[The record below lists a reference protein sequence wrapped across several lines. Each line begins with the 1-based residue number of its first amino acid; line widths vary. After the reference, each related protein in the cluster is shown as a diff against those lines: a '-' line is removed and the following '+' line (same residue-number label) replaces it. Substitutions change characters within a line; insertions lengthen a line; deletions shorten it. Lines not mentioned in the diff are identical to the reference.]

1 MRMDEETWCE
11 GQMVLSFEGVM
22 PCMICGS
29 PQDWDED
36 EPCDS
41 CMNPEMPREYGPGL
55 LDSEG
60 NDRGWQD
67 STFPNEY

>member
-1 MRMDEETWCE
+1 MDETTWCE
-11 GQMVLSFEGVM
+11 GQMPLPFEGVM

-36 EPCDS
+36 EPCYS
-41 CMNPEMPREYGPGL
+41 CMNPALPG
-55 LDSEG
+55 DVWYNFAG
-60 NDRGWQD
+60 GDDPGWQD